1 MWVCE
6 SAIISLYHFSS
17 IYHFIKLHNVQI
29 NEQNSS
35 FMVILLMYL

>member
-6 SAIISLYHFSS
+6 SAIISLYHFIS